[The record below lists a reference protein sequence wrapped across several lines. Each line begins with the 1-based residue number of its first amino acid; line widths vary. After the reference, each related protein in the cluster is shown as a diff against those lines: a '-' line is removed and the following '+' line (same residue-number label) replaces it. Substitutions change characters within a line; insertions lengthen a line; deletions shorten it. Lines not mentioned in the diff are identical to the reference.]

1 VAYSRGS
8 VNFAAG
14 AAEPERLSGG
24 FLSAGAFEQLGI
36 RPTLG
41 RTFRASKDR
50 PGAETVIVIGHDLWR
65 NRVGSSPS
73 VLGRT
78 VVANGVMPERFG
90 FPKDEQLWLPI
101 TIDPSLSQRGQGPWY
116 QALGRPEDCLSLE
129 LADGEGADPFR
140 MSGKRI
146 TRGVT
151 MRANLRGVA
160 AFAAVVAATL
170 APATATP
177 VAAQEDAL
185 LRRAREV
192 AALSRPDPA
201 GFDTLFGPAFLA
213 ANPLSSMATGFVQFY
228 RDYGSVTR
236 VDLVERTGPAAAHF
250 NFITERG
257 FSVSVRLSIEPEPPA
272 RLLGL
277 QVGRPVR
284 LAPDFAALVEGLRAL
299 PGTVSFRAARLEGSE
314 TTVVAELNPDTALAI
329 GSEFKLYV
337 LGTLLEEVQR
347 GRRSWSDVLRL
358 EEGAKS
364 LPSGALHQWPTGS
377 AVTLETLA
385 TLMISQSD
393 NTATDQLLRS
403 LGRERVERHQAA
415 MGHASPARNV
425 PFASTREFFVLK
437 NDTALGSRY
446 LAANVRGRRTIL
458 AESSAASPRPLSDRR
473 NPARIAEIEWFAS
486 AADLVRAWRWLRDNT
501 SAGPAAVGRAIL
513 AVNPGPEP
521 DSRTWPFQAFK
532 GGAEP
537 GVLSLSFLL
546 GSTDGNW
553 YVVAATW
560 NNPTAP
566 VEQATL
572 YGLVA
577 RAIQLL
583 RP

>member
-1 VAYSRGS
+1 
-8 VNFAAG
+8 
-14 AAEPERLSGG
+14 
-24 FLSAGAFEQLGI
+24 
-36 RPTLG
+36 
-41 RTFRASKDR
+41 
-50 PGAETVIVIGHDLWR
+50 
-65 NRVGSSPS
+65 
-73 VLGRT
+73 
-78 VVANGVMPERFG
+78 
-90 FPKDEQLWLPI
+90 
-101 TIDPSLSQRGQGPWY
+101 
-116 QALGRPEDCLSLE
+116 
-129 LADGEGADPFR
+129 
-140 MSGKRI
+140 
-146 TRGVT
+146 

-170 APATATP
+170 CPATVRT
-177 VAAQEDAL
+177 VAAQEDVL

-201 GFDTLFGPAFLA
+201 GFDTLFAPAFWVRMSPGDLVT
-213 ANPLSSMATGFVQFY
+213 SFREGY
-228 RDYGSVTR
+228 RRLGAVTR
-236 VDLVERTGPAAAHF
+236 VDRVEQTGPAAARF

-257 FSVSVRLSIEPEPPA
+257 FSVPVRLSIEPEPPA
-272 RLLGL
+272 RLLEL
-277 QVGRPVR
+277 QLGRPVR
-284 LAPDFAALVEGLRAL
+284 LAPDFAALVEELRAL
-299 PGTVSFRAARLEGSE
+299 PGTVSFRAARLDGSE
-314 TTVVAELNPDTALAI
+314 IAVVAELNPDTALAI

-337 LGTLLEEVQR
+337 LGALVEEVQR

-437 NDTALGSRY
+437 NDTALGNRY

-458 AESSAASPRPLSDRR
+458 AEASAGSPRPLSDRR

-486 AADLVRAWRWLRDNT
+486 AADLVRGWRWLRDNT
-501 SAGPAAVGRAIL
+501 SAGPAAAGRAIL

-521 DSRTWPFQAFK
+521 DPRTWTFQAFK

-537 GVLSLSFLL
+537 GVLSISFLL
-546 GSTDGNW
+546 ASTDGSW

-577 RAIQLL
+577 RAVQLL